1 MINQTLKHPIKVIS
15 LFNRFLHL
23 LSVQDEDGRPIFTYT
38 YIHTHICLS
47 YKITFKIC
55 ESFLHVLCII
65 HFTILLF
72 YNSQNAKTIK
82 LFKKS
87 LNV

>member
-23 LSVQDEDGRPIFTYT
+23 LSVQDEDGRPIFTH
-38 YIHTHICLS
+38 IHTHISLS

-55 ESFLHVLCII
+55 ESFLCVLCII
-65 HFTILLF
+65 NFTILLF
-72 YNSQNAKTIK
+72 
-82 LFKKS
+82 
-87 LNV
+87 